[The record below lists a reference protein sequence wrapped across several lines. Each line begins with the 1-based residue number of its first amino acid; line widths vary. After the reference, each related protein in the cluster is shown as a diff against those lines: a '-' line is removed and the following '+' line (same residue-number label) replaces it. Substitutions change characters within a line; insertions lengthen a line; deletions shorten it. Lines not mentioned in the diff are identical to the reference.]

1 MALSFAELPAAV
13 RALETSVAEAITGS
27 ILGVV
32 AGGPAASLR
41 YTEVAEASLA
51 MVHDY
56 APAAPLELK
65 REAAIRLSGWIIGT
79 RPHASGSRSEDPSG
93 TSLQLEFTN
102 KQATANGLRASG
114 ASALLSRFVVRRALA
129 VGGPVAAPA
138 AEPVQDDGTM
148 IMRFGFASALPFVDH
163 NFRWL
168 GTVNGTVLDS
178 TWTQP
183 AAFAFWIPGNV
194 MDRVIAFVPI
204 EFGTGVTVSLDVFGP
219 AAPYRFGDTLGM
231 LRHTP
236 LTFVGE
242 FSQPNTFRAE
252 LEAR

>member
-1 MALSFAELPAAV
+1 MALSFDELPV
-13 RALETSVAEAITGS
+13 DVQMLEPTVSAGITGS
-27 ILGVV
+27 ILGVIGDGPV
-32 AGGPAASLR
+32 ANARYDAVSKASLVVCFNYAAR
-41 YTEVAEASLA
+41 TPTEVLI
-51 MVHDY
+51 
-56 APAAPLELK
+56 
-65 REAAIRLSGWIIGT
+65 EAAIRLAGWILGT
-79 RPHASGSRSEDPSG
+79 RAHASGSRTEDPSS
-93 TSLQLEFTN
+93 TVLQLEFTN

-129 VGGPVAAPA
+129 VGGPVAAA
-138 AEPVQDDGTM
+138 VEPVRQDDGTM

-183 AAFAFWIPGNV
+183 AAFGFWIPGNV
-194 MDRVIAFVPI
+194 MDRVIAFAAI
-204 EFGTGVTVSLDVFGP
+204 EYGTGVTVSLDDFGP

-236 LTFVGE
+236 LTFVGT
-242 FSQPNTFRAE
+242 FVQPNTFRAV